1 MAIQTRP
8 APKLFMVTSELPC
21 PYLSGRFERKLVTEL
36 TGAGAQD
43 QYELLSRAGFRRSH
57 SIAYR
62 PACTGC
68 SACVPV
74 RIVVAGFQLAG
85 SLARIRR
92 RNADLSLSITVP
104 RATREQYALFGQ
116 YLDQRHGD
124 GEMAGMDFRDYRAM
138 VEDTAVDSRMLEL
151 RDSSDTLL
159 AACLADWSSDGV
171 SAVYSFFAPEAARR
185 SLGSEMILRLIDVAR
200 NENLPYVYLG
210 YWIQNSRKMAYKSRF
225 HPLEAFGPT
234 GWRPLP

>member
-1 MAIQTRP
+1 MAVQSRP

-21 PYLSGRFERKLVTEL
+21 PYLPGRFERKLVTEL

-74 RIVVAGFQLAG
+74 RIVVAEFQLAG

-92 RNADLSLSITVP
+92 RNTDLTLSITLP

-116 YLDQRHGD
+116 YLDHRHGD

-151 RDSSDTLL
+151 RDASDTLL

-200 NENLPYVYLG
+200 NEKLPYAYLG

-225 HPLEAFGPT
+225 RPLEAFGPR
-234 GWRPLP
+234 GWQRLP

>member
-1 MAIQTRP
+1 MAIQSRP

-21 PYLSGRFERKLVTEL
+21 PYLPGRFERKLVTEL
-36 TGAGAQD
+36 TGAAAQD

-74 RIVVAGFQLAG
+74 RILVAEFALGG
-85 SLARIRR
+85 SLGRIRR
-92 RNADLSLSITVP
+92 RNSDLSLSITLP

-171 SAVYSFFAPEAARR
+171 SAVYSFFTPEEGRR

-200 NENLPYVYLG
+200 NEKLPYVYLG

-225 HPLEAFGPT
+225 RPLEAFGSK
-234 GWRPLP
+234 GWQRLP

>member
-1 MAIQTRP
+1 MAIQSRP

-21 PYLSGRFERKLVTEL
+21 PYLPGRFERKLVTEL

-43 QYELLSRAGFRRSH
+43 HYELLSRAGFRRSH

-74 RIVVAGFQLAG
+74 RIVVAEFQLAG

-92 RNADLSLSITVP
+92 RNGDLGLSITLP

-116 YLDQRHGD
+116 YLDHRHGD

-151 RDSSDTLL
+151 RDASDTLL

-171 SAVYSFFAPEAARR
+171 SAVYSFFAPEEARR

-200 NENLPYVYLG
+200 NEKLPYVYLG

-225 HPLEAFGPT
+225 RPLEAFGPK
-234 GWRPLP
+234 GWQRLS

>member
-185 SLGSEMILRLIDVAR
+185 SLGSDMILRLIEVAR
-200 NENLPYVYLG
+200 NDHLPYVYLG

-225 HPLEAFGPT
+225 RPLEAFGSK
-234 GWRPLP
+234 GWRLLP

>member
-92 RNADLSLSITVP
+92 RNGDLSLSITLP

-185 SLGSEMILRLIDVAR
+185 SLGSDMILRLIEVAR
-200 NENLPYVYLG
+200 NDHLPYVYLG

-225 HPLEAFGPT
+225 RPLEAFGPK
-234 GWRPLP
+234 GWRLLP

>member
-1 MAIQTRP
+1 MAVQSRP

-21 PYLSGRFERKLVTEL
+21 PYLPGRFERKLVTEL
-36 TGAGAQD
+36 TGAGARD

-62 PACTGC
+62 PACSGC

-74 RIVVAGFQLAG
+74 RIVVAGFEATG

-92 RNADLSLSITVP
+92 RNSDLTLSTTLP

-151 RDSSDTLL
+151 RDASDTLL
-159 AACLADWSSDGV
+159 AACLADWSLDGV
-171 SAVYSFFAPEAARR
+171 SAVYSFFAPEESRR
-185 SLGSEMILRLIDVAR
+185 SLGSEMILRLIDAAR
-200 NENLPYVYLG
+200 NEKLPYVYLG
-210 YWIQNSRKMAYKSRF
+210 YWIQNSRKMGYKSRF
-225 HPLEAFGPT
+225 RPLEAFGPK
-234 GWRPLP
+234 GWQLLP

>member
-1 MAIQTRP
+1 MAVQSRP

-21 PYLSGRFERKLVTEL
+21 PYLPGRFERKLVTEL

-74 RIVVAGFQLAG
+74 RIVVAEFQLAG

-92 RNADLSLSITVP
+92 RNSDLTLSITLP

-116 YLDQRHGD
+116 YLDHRHGD

-185 SLGSEMILRLIDVAR
+185 SLGSDMILRLIEVAR
-200 NENLPYVYLG
+200 NDHLPYVYLG

-225 HPLEAFGPT
+225 RPLEVFGAA
-234 GWRPLP
+234 GWRLLP

>member
-1 MAIQTRP
+1 MAIQSRP

-21 PYLSGRFERKLVTEL
+21 PYLPGRFERKLVTEL

-74 RIVVAGFQLAG
+74 RIVVAGFQLGG

-92 RNADLSLSITVP
+92 RNADLTLSITVP
-104 RATREQYALFGQ
+104 RATREQYALFGL
-116 YLDQRHGD
+116 YLDHRHGD

-225 HPLEAFGPT
+225 RPLEAFGPT

>member
-1 MAIQTRP
+1 MAIQIRP

-36 TGAGAQD
+36 SGPGAQEH
-43 QYELLSRAGFRRSH
+43 YELLSRAGFRRSH

-74 RIVVAGFQLAG
+74 RIIVAKFRAG
-85 SLARIRR
+85 PSLNRIRR
-92 RNADLSLSITVP
+92 RNADLKLQITVP
-104 RATREQYALFGQ
+104 RATREQYSLFAL

-138 VEDTAVDSRMLEL
+138 VEDTAVETRMLEL
-151 RDSSDTLL
+151 RDASDTLV

-171 SAVYSFFAPEAARR
+171 SAVYSFFSPRESRR
-185 SLGSEMILRLIDVAR
+185 SLGTEMILRLIEIACSDG
-200 NENLPYVYLG
+200 LPFVYLG

-225 HPLEAFGPT
+225 RPLEAFGPQ
-234 GWRPLP
+234 GWRSLP

>member
-1 MAIQTRP
+1 MAIQSRP

-21 PYLSGRFERKLVTEL
+21 PYLPGRFERKLVTEL

-74 RIVVAGFQLAG
+74 RIVVAEFQLAG

-92 RNADLSLSITVP
+92 RNSDLTLSITLP

-116 YLDQRHGD
+116 YLDHRHGD

-185 SLGSEMILRLIDVAR
+185 SLGSDMILRLIEVAR
-200 NENLPYVYLG
+200 NDQLPYVYLG

-225 HPLEAFGPT
+225 RPLEFFGAA
-234 GWRPLP
+234 GWRLLP

>member
-1 MAIQTRP
+1 MAIQSRP

-21 PYLSGRFERKLVTEL
+21 PYLPGRFERKLVTEL

-62 PACTGC
+62 PACTAC

-74 RIVVAGFQLAG
+74 RIVVAEFQLAG

-92 RNADLSLSITVP
+92 RNSDLTLSITLP

-116 YLDQRHGD
+116 YLDHRHGD

-138 VEDTAVDSRMLEL
+138 VEDTAVDSRILEL
-151 RDSSDTLL
+151 RDASDTLL

-171 SAVYSFFAPEAARR
+171 SAVYSFFAPEESRR

-200 NENLPYVYLG
+200 NDKLPYAYLG
-210 YWIQNSRKMAYKSRF
+210 YWIKNSRKMAYKSRF
-225 HPLEAFGPT
+225 RPLEAFGPK
-234 GWRPLP
+234 GWHLLP

>member
-1 MAIQTRP
+1 MAIQSRP

-21 PYLSGRFERKLVTEL
+21 PYLPGRFERKLVTEL

-74 RIVVAGFQLAG
+74 RIVVAEFQLAG

-92 RNADLSLSITVP
+92 RNSDLTLSITLP
-104 RATREQYALFGQ
+104 RATREQYALFGL
-116 YLDQRHGD
+116 YLDHRHGD

-151 RDSSDTLL
+151 RDASDTLL

-225 HPLEAFGPT
+225 RPLEAFGPE
-234 GWRPLP
+234 GWQRLP

>member
-1 MAIQTRP
+1 MAIQSRP

-21 PYLSGRFERKLVTEL
+21 PYLPGRFERKLVTEL

-74 RIVVAGFQLAG
+74 RIVVAGFQLGG

-92 RNADLSLSITVP
+92 RNADLTLSITVP
-104 RATREQYALFGQ
+104 RATREQYALFGL
-116 YLDQRHGD
+116 YLDHRHGD

-225 HPLEAFGPT
+225 RPLEAFGPA

>member
-1 MAIQTRP
+1 MAIQSRP

-21 PYLSGRFERKLVTEL
+21 PYLPGRFERKLVTEL
-36 TGAGAQD
+36 TGAAAQD

-68 SACVPV
+68 NACVPV
-74 RIVVAGFQLAG
+74 RILVAGFQLEG
-85 SLARIRR
+85 SLARIQR
-92 RNADLSLSITVP
+92 RNRDLALSITVP
-104 RATREQYALFGQ
+104 RATREQYGLFGQ
-116 YLDQRHGD
+116 YLDHRHGD

-159 AACLADWSSDGV
+159 AACLSDWSSDGV
-171 SAVYSFFAPEAARR
+171 SAVYSFFAPGESRR
-185 SLGSEMILRLIDVAR
+185 SLGTEMILRLINIAR
-200 NENLPYVYLG
+200 NDKLPYVYLG

-225 HPLEAFGPT
+225 RPLEAFGPR
-234 GWRPLP
+234 GWQLLP

>member
-1 MAIQTRP
+1 MAIQIRP

-21 PYLSGRFERKLVTEL
+21 PYLPGRFERKLVTEL
-36 TGAGAQD
+36 SGPGAQEH
-43 QYELLSRAGFRRSH
+43 YELLSRAGFRRSH

-74 RIVVAGFQLAG
+74 RIIVDQFRAGP
-85 SLARIRR
+85 SLNRIRR
-92 RNADLSLSITVP
+92 RNADLKLQTTMP
-104 RATREQYALFGQ
+104 RATREQYTLFGR

-124 GEMAGMDFRDYRAM
+124 GEMAGMDFRDFRAM
-138 VEDTAVDSRMLEL
+138 VEDTAVETRMLEL
-151 RDSSDTLL
+151 RDASDALV

-171 SAVYSFFAPEAARR
+171 SAVYSFFSQQESRR
-185 SLGSEMILRLIDVAR
+185 SLGTEMILRLIEIACRDR
-200 NENLPYVYLG
+200 LPFVYLG

-225 HPLEAFGPT
+225 RPLEAFGPQ

>member
-1 MAIQTRP
+1 MAIQSRP

-21 PYLSGRFERKLVTEL
+21 PYLPGRFERKLVTEL
-36 TGAGAQD
+36 TGAGAQA

-74 RIVVAGFQLAG
+74 RILVSGFQLGG

-92 RNADLSLSITVP
+92 RNGDLTLSITMP
-104 RATREQYALFGQ
+104 RATREQYGLFGQ
-116 YLDQRHGD
+116 YLDHRHGD

-151 RDSSDTLL
+151 RDAGDALL

-171 SAVYSFFAPEAARR
+171 SAVYSFFAPDEARR
-185 SLGSEMILRLIDVAR
+185 SLGTEMILRLIEIAQ
-200 NENLPYVYLG
+200 NEALPYVYLG
-210 YWIQNSRKMAYKSRF
+210 YWIRNSRKMAYKSRF
-225 HPLEAFGPT
+225 RPLEAFGPK
-234 GWRPLP
+234 GWQLLP

>member
-1 MAIQTRP
+1 MAIQSRP

-21 PYLSGRFERKLVTEL
+21 PYLPGRFERKLVTEL

-92 RNADLSLSITVP
+92 RNSDLSLSITMP

-116 YLDQRHGD
+116 YLDHRHGD

-151 RDSSDTLL
+151 RDASDTLL

-171 SAVYSFFAPEAARR
+171 SAVYSFFAPEESRR

-200 NENLPYVYLG
+200 NDKLPYAYLG

-225 HPLEAFGPT
+225 RPLEAFGSN
-234 GWRPLP
+234 GWQPLP

>member
-1 MAIQTRP
+1 
-8 APKLFMVTSELPC
+8 
-21 PYLSGRFERKLVTEL
+21 
-36 TGAGAQD
+36 
-43 QYELLSRAGFRRSH
+43 
-57 SIAYR
+57 
-62 PACTGC
+62 
-68 SACVPV
+68 VPV
-74 RIVVAGFQLAG
+74 RILVAEFQPAG
-85 SLARIRR
+85 SLGRILR
-92 RNADLSLSITVP
+92 RNSDLTLSITLP

-124 GEMAGMDFRDYRAM
+124 GEMAGMEFRDYRAM

-171 SAVYSFFAPEAARR
+171 SAVYSFFTPDEGRR

-200 NENLPYVYLG
+200 NERLPYVYLG

-225 HPLEAFGPT
+225 RPLEAFGSK
-234 GWRPLP
+234 GWQRLP

>member
-1 MAIQTRP
+1 MAVQSRP

-21 PYLSGRFERKLVTEL
+21 PYLPGRFERKLVTEL

-74 RIVVAGFQLAG
+74 RIVVAEFQLAG

-92 RNADLSLSITVP
+92 RNSDLTLSITLP

-116 YLDQRHGD
+116 YLDHRHGD

-185 SLGSEMILRLIDVAR
+185 SLGSDMILRLIEVAR
-200 NENLPYVYLG
+200 NDQLPYVYLG

-225 HPLEAFGPT
+225 RPLEVFGAA
-234 GWRPLP
+234 GWRLLP

>member
-92 RNADLSLSITVP
+92 RNADLALSITLP

-185 SLGSEMILRLIDVAR
+185 SLGSDMILRLIEVAR
-200 NENLPYVYLG
+200 NDHLPYVYLG

-225 HPLEAFGPT
+225 RPLEAFGSK
-234 GWRPLP
+234 GWRLLP

>member
-1 MAIQTRP
+1 MAIQSRP

-21 PYLSGRFERKLVTEL
+21 PYLPGRFERKLVTEL

-68 SACVPV
+68 SACIPV
-74 RIVVAGFQLAG
+74 RIVVADFQWSD
-85 SLARIRR
+85 SLSRIRR
-92 RNADLSLSITVP
+92 RNADLTLSITVP
-104 RATREQYALFGQ
+104 RATREQYGLFGQ
-116 YLDQRHGD
+116 YLDHRHGD

-151 RDSSDTLL
+151 RDRGDALI
-159 AACLADWSSDGV
+159 AACLTDWSSDGL
-171 SAVYSFFAPEAARR
+171 SAVYSFFAPDEARR
-185 SLGSEMILRLIDVAR
+185 SLGTEMILRLVDVAR
-200 NENLPYVYLG
+200 NDQLPYVYLG
-210 YWIQNSRKMAYKSRF
+210 YWIPNSRKMSYKARF
-225 HPLEAFGPT
+225 RPLEAFGPQ
-234 GWRPLP
+234 GWQPLR

>member
-1 MAIQTRP
+1 MAIQSRP

-21 PYLSGRFERKLVTEL
+21 PYLPGRFERKLVTEL

-74 RIVVAGFQLAG
+74 RIVVAEFQLAG

-92 RNADLSLSITVP
+92 RNSDLTLSITLP

-116 YLDQRHGD
+116 YLDHRHGD

-185 SLGSEMILRLIDVAR
+185 SLGSDMILRLIEVAR
-200 NENLPYVYLG
+200 NDQLPYVYLG

-225 HPLEAFGPT
+225 RPLEVFGAA
-234 GWRPLP
+234 GWRLLP

>member
-1 MAIQTRP
+1 M
-8 APKLFMVTSELPC
+8 
-21 PYLSGRFERKLVTEL
+21 
-36 TGAGAQD
+36 
-43 QYELLSRAGFRRSH
+43 
-57 SIAYR
+57 
-62 PACTGC
+62 
-68 SACVPV
+68 PV
-74 RIVVAGFQLAG
+74 RIVVAEFQLAG

-92 RNADLSLSITVP
+92 RNSDLTLSITLP

-116 YLDQRHGD
+116 YLDHRHGD

-185 SLGSEMILRLIDVAR
+185 SLGSDMILRLIEVAR
-200 NENLPYVYLG
+200 NDHLPYVYLG

-225 HPLEAFGPT
+225 RPLEVFGAA
-234 GWRPLP
+234 GWRLLP

>member
-1 MAIQTRP
+1 MAIQSRP

-21 PYLSGRFERKLVTEL
+21 PYLPGRFERKLVTEL

-74 RIVVAGFQLAG
+74 RIVVAEFQLAG

-92 RNADLSLSITVP
+92 RNSDLTLSITLP
-104 RATREQYALFGQ
+104 RATREQYALFGL
-116 YLDQRHGD
+116 YLDHRHGD

-151 RDSSDTLL
+151 RDASDTLL

-225 HPLEAFGPT
+225 RPLEAFGPK
-234 GWRPLP
+234 GWQRLP

>member
-1 MAIQTRP
+1 MAIQSRP

-21 PYLSGRFERKLVTEL
+21 PYLPGRFERKLVTEL

-74 RIVVAGFQLAG
+74 RILVAEFQPAG
-85 SLARIRR
+85 SLGRILR
-92 RNADLSLSITVP
+92 RNSDLTLSITLP

-171 SAVYSFFAPEAARR
+171 SAVYSFFTPDEGRR

-200 NENLPYVYLG
+200 NERLPYVYLG

-225 HPLEAFGPT
+225 RPLEAFGSK
-234 GWRPLP
+234 GWQRLP